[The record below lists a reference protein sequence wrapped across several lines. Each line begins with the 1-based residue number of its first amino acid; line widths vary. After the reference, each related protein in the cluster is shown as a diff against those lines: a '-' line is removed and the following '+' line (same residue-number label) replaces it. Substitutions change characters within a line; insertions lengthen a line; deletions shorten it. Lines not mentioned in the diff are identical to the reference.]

1 MLPCMGL
8 RIKLFEVAS
17 GKAIAS
23 GGYFAEGPS
32 NTDLIFPAKSLIKG
46 AEDELLP
53 PVRVVFYKE
62 DDGTVPMC
70 DWLDGLQPKHRA
82 KCVKWI
88 GILRSFGHELRR
100 PESDYLRDGIY
111 ELRVR
116 FQSLNYR
123 MLYFFHRNEVIVLT
137 HGLKKEK
144 EVPAREIDKGIEL
157 KKIFEA
163 DPMAHTFE
171 WEP

>member
-1 MLPCMGL
+1 MPQVQ
-8 RIKLFEVAS
+8 I
-17 GKAIAS
+17 
-23 GGYFAEGPS
+23 
-32 NTDLIFPAKSLIKG
+32 
-46 AEDELLP
+46 
-53 PVRVVFYKE
+53 VFYME
-62 DDGTVPMC
+62 DDGSVPMF

-88 GILRSFGHELRR
+88 EILRSFGHHLRR

-123 MLYFFHRNEVIVLT
+123 MLYFFHGNQVVVLT

-144 EVPAREIDKGIEL
+144 EVPPKEIDRAVEL
-157 KKIFEA
+157 KKNFEA
-163 DPMAHTFE
+163 DPETHTFQ